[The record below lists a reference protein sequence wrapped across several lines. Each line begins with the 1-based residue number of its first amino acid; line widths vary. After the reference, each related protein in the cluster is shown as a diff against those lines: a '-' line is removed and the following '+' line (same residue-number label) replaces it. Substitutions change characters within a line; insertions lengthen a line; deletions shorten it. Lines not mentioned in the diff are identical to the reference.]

1 MTPSFGGVVY
11 HYRTRTQRH
20 THMHSHSAT
29 HTCIRHCMF
38 GHPQP
43 TTAHHRLQLQLHLEN
58 WRLILSC
65 HPSACL
71 STLLC
76 LPLSLFLSISLCLSP
91 STSVYL
97 SLSVCLSI
105 HLFVRQSVSKSVK
118 HLCSAAAQIANC
130 LNRTHGA
137 VECRAAA
144 VETSRYPISW
154 VPVYRL

>member
-29 HTCIRHCMF
+29 HTCSRHCMF

-43 TTAHHRLQLQLHLEN
+43 TTASSSSSI
-58 WRLILSC
+58 WRTEDSSC
-65 HPSACL
+65 HAIRLPVCLPSSAC
-71 STLLC
+71 
-76 LPLSLFLSISLCLSP
+76 LSLFLSISLCLSP

-144 VETSRYPISW
+144 VETSRYPIS
-154 VPVYRL
+154 

>member
-29 HTCIRHCMF
+29 HTCSRHCMF

-43 TTAHHRLQLQLHLEN
+43 TTASSSSSI
-58 WRLILSC
+58 WRTEDSLIMSC
-65 HPSACL
+65 HPSASL